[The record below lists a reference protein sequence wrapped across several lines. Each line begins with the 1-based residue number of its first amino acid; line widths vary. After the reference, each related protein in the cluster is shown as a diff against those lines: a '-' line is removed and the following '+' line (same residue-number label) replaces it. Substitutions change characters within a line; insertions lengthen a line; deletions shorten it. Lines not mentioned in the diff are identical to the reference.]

1 MRKNLILYNNKKKG
15 KKGSGKSLTHFS
27 CLIKLNQYTNILS
40 LIASITSIVRK
51 WNCWRRRGMWLRH
64 DWGLPYKGSLLWS
77 NYLQAQ
83 TRGNLCDWTVLLQLH
98 SEFNCV
104 LINSFFFYNKKNST
118 FSTDPL
124 NLFVEMHT
132 MNVTCQRRVQVR
144 AISVLP
150 MSTKKTEVRVAKM
163 PQWKQQVGLPSSF
176 YCHNYLH
183 EIAIKPQQVIV
194 LTACVQH

>member
-1 MRKNLILYNNKKKG
+1 M
-15 KKGSGKSLTHFS
+15 THFS
-27 CLIKLNQYTNILS
+27 CLIKLNLYTNILS
-40 LIASITSIVRK
+40 LIDSNTSIVRK

-83 TRGNLCDWTVLLQLH
+83 TGGNLCDWTVLLQLH
-98 SEFNCV
+98 SEFNCL
-104 LINSFFFYNKKNST
+104 LIKCLLVFPNKKYQH
-118 FSTDPL
+118 STDTL
-124 NLFVEMHT
+124 NLFVEMLT
-132 MNVTCQRRVQVR
+132 MNVICQRRVQAQ

-150 MSTKKTEVRVAKM
+150 MFTKKTEVHVAKM

-176 YCHNYLH
+176 YCYNYLH
-183 EIAIKPQQVIV
+183 DIAIKPQQVIV